1 MILRRLI
8 QLPALVMIGDGVS
21 GLLKPRW
28 HSLLWRDRTG
38 VVPNDDGWVG
48 KESIT
53 KARLLYAAEI
63 LVGTWHSTRLTPEKP
78 DLV

>member
-8 QLPALVMIGDGVS
+8 QLVALVMIGDGVS

-28 HSLLWRDRTG
+28 HSLLWDAG
-38 VVPNDDGWVG
+38 P
-48 KESIT
+48 ESFETMMERLAKNPT

-63 LVGTWHSTRLTPEKP
+63 LVGVWLSTRLTPEKP

>member
-1 MILRRLI
+1 MIFRRLI
-8 QLPALVMIGDGVS
+8 QLVALIMIGDGVS

-28 HSLLWRDRTG
+28 HSLLWD
-38 VVPNDDGWVG
+38 VG
-48 KESIT
+48 PETFRETMDALAKNPT

-63 LVGTWHSTRLTPEKP
+63 LVGTWLSTRLTPEKP

>member
-8 QLPALVMIGDGVS
+8 QLVALIMIGDGVS

-28 HSLLWRDRTG
+28 HSLLWDVG
-38 VVPNDDGWVG
+38 PESFQAVMDGLARNP
-48 KESIT
+48 T

-63 LVGTWHSTRLTPEKP
+63 LVGTWLSTRLTPEKP
-78 DLV
+78 ALF